1 MKFIKSIKGYFL
13 RKRREKVIFQL
24 LNSRI
29 VSGDTESSTAIRM
42 ACDIQRF
49 IDTGEYKP
57 DALPNGYRSE
67 TQQAR

>member
-1 MKFIKSIKGYFL
+1 MMLVNSIKNYFL
-13 RKRREKVIFQL
+13 RKRREKLIYRL

-49 IDTGEYKP
+49 IDTGECKA
-57 DALPNGYRSE
+57 DTLPNGYRSA
-67 TQQAR
+67 TQ